1 MTAMT
6 VVAAIVATVIEGAI
20 ATATVDSAKSAN
32 Q

>member
-1 MTAMT
+1 MIA
-6 VVAAIVATVIEGAI
+6 VVAIAATVTVDAI